1 MALAKLSGQ
10 PFSDMLSW
18 HPRDVETLTSMFE
31 ADQERAAEAARE
43 ERFAAGTAEVLRRMR
58 EGR

>member
-10 PFSDMLSW
+10 PFSDMLAW
-18 HPRDVETLTSMFE
+18 HPRDVETLTAMFE
-31 ADQERAAEAARE
+31 AEHQAREEQARE